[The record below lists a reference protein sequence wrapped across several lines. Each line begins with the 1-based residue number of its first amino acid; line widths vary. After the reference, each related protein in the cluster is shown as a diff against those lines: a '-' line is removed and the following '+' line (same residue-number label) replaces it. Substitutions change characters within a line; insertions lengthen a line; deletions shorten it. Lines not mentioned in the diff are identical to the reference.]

1 LLDGSDEIAPCETFF
16 EPPDDFVIHR
26 SIVVCRRLLDS
37 LPQPFSE
44 PKFQM
49 HLIGRL
55 SRHVP
60 FFHLPPDD

>member
-1 LLDGSDEIAPCETFF
+1 L
-16 EPPDDFVIHR
+16 
-26 SIVVCRRLLDS
+26 

-49 HLIGRL
+49 HLIGGL

-60 FFHLPPDD
+60 FFPLPPDDQNTIARTRWGHK